1 MPSHPPQTPSA
12 HSRSEAQASGRVRT
26 LLVDDHPAFL
36 EAARRFLATLPVQV
50 VGEAH
55 SGREAL
61 RLLDALHPALL
72 LLDLELPEVDG
83 LTVLRQ
89 VKARPSP
96 PRVVVVTL
104 HDQEEIRAAA
114 EDAGA
119 DGFVGKG
126 AFTTALAPLL
136 QLLFLTPET
145 P

>member
-1 MPSHPPQTPSA
+1 MPSHPPQSPSA
-12 HSRSEAQASGRVRT
+12 HSRAETPESGRVRT

-61 RLLDALHPALL
+61 RLLDALQPALL
-72 LLDLELPEVDG
+72 LLDLALPEGDG

-126 AFTTALAPLL
+126 AFTTGLVPLIRR
-136 QLLFLTPET
+136 LFRIP
-145 P
+145 